1 MTDTPEYFPNRLDRI
16 EQIILGL
23 AERQVNTQAQIDIT
37 QAQLDNLA
45 LRQANTQIQ
54 LNELKQEVRE
64 LTDNVTRVLGRSA
77 ILDDVLLELRDSH
90 EEHKRNFEQH
100 QRNFE
105 EHQRTTNAALQSLE
119 AILVQLTLNRS

>member
-1 MTDTPEYFPNRLDRI
+1 MTDTPEYFPSRLDRA

-23 AERQVNTQAQIDIT
+23 AERQAN
-37 QAQLDNLA
+37 AQLEMSE
-45 LRQANTQIQ
+45 LRQEMRQ
-54 LNELKQEVRE
+54 LTTRVDT
-64 LTDNVTRVLGRSA
+64 LTDNVDRVLARSA

-90 EEHKRNFEQH
+90 EQH

-119 AILVQLTLNRS
+119 SILLQLIKSNS

>member
-1 MTDTPEYFPNRLDRI
+1 MTDTPEYFPSRLDRA

-23 AERQVNTQAQIDIT
+23 AERQAN
-37 QAQLDNLA
+37 AQLEMSE
-45 LRQANTQIQ
+45 LRQGMRQ
-54 LNELKQEVRE
+54 LTTRVDT
-64 LTDNVTRVLGRSA
+64 LTDNVDRVLARSA

-90 EEHKRNFEQH
+90 EQH

-119 AILVQLTLNRS
+119 SILLQLIRNNS

>member
-1 MTDTPEYFPNRLDRI
+1 MTDAPFPNRLDRA

-23 AERQVNTQAQIDIT
+23 AERQAETQT
-37 QAQLDNLA
+37 QVDE
-45 LRQANTQIQ
+45 LRQGMR
-54 LNELKQEVRE
+54 ELSQEMRE
-64 LTDNVTRVLGRSA
+64 LTSNVDRVLGRSA

-90 EEHKRNFEQH
+90 EQH

-119 AILVQLTLNRS
+119 SILVQLIRNNS

>member
-1 MTDTPEYFPNRLDRI
+1 MTDTPEYFPSRLDRI
-16 EQIILGL
+16 EQIMLGL
-23 AERQVNTQAQIDIT
+23 AERQAHT
-37 QAQLDNLA
+37 QAQLDRTQAQLDE
-45 LRQANTQIQ
+45 LR
-54 LNELKQEVRE
+54 QEVRG
-64 LTDNVTRVLGRSA
+64 LTNNVDRVLARSA

-90 EEHKRNFEQH
+90 ETH

>member
-1 MTDTPEYFPNRLDRI
+1 MSDTPFPSRLDRA

-23 AERQVNTQAQIDIT
+23 AERQAETQT
-37 QAQLDNLA
+37 QVDE
-45 LRQANTQIQ
+45 LRQGMR
-54 LNELKQEVRE
+54 ELSQEMRE
-64 LTDNVTRVLGRSA
+64 LTSNVDRVLGRSA

-90 EEHKRNFEQH
+90 EQH

-119 AILVQLTLNRS
+119 SILVQLIRNNS

>member
-1 MTDTPEYFPNRLDRI
+1 MTDTPEYFPSRLDRA

-23 AERQVNTQAQIDIT
+23 AERQAN
-37 QAQLDNLA
+37 AQLEMSE
-45 LRQANTQIQ
+45 LRQEMRQ
-54 LNELKQEVRE
+54 LTTRVDT
-64 LTDNVTRVLGRSA
+64 LTDNVDRVLARSA

-90 EEHKRNFEQH
+90 EQH

-119 AILVQLTLNRS
+119 SILLQLIRNNS

>member
-1 MTDTPEYFPNRLDRI
+1 MTDTPEYFPSRLDRA

-23 AERQVNTQAQIDIT
+23 AERQAN
-37 QAQLDNLA
+37 AQLEMSE
-45 LRQANTQIQ
+45 LRQEMRQ
-54 LNELKQEVRE
+54 LTTRVDT
-64 LTDNVTRVLGRSA
+64 LTDNVDRVLARSA

-90 EEHKRNFEQH
+90 EQH

-119 AILVQLTLNRS
+119 SILLQLIRSNS

>member
-1 MTDTPEYFPNRLDRI
+1 MTDTPEYFPSRLDRA

-23 AERQVNTQAQIDIT
+23 AEREAN
-37 QAQLDNLA
+37 AQLEMSE
-45 LRQANTQIQ
+45 LRQEMRQ
-54 LNELKQEVRE
+54 LTTRVDT
-64 LTDNVTRVLGRSA
+64 LTDNVDRVLARSA

-90 EEHKRNFEQH
+90 EQH

-119 AILVQLTLNRS
+119 SILLQLIRNNS